1 MIKKLLF
8 LLNNKIKIELFFL
21 FLLNC
26 ITAFLEVISIGSI
39 PVFLMYIMDPG
50 SLAEKI
56 PYESVQIYF
65 QNILDSTDSLTSL
78 KFVLILLFLLFL
90 VKNLIILFNSIYQA
104 FFNRKISTLLTSGL
118 FNNYLSENY
127 LFFVNNKPSELIK
140 NVESVGTVRSLITII
155 LSGIKE
161 TLTILGLIVI
171 IGIGNLKIA
180 LLMILIGVI
189 FAIFHKLK
197 ISGLLM
203 SYGKKSY
210 IFTENRMSLINEFF
224 GSIIDIK
231 ISNKEKFFSKKFRHY
246 IWSYESTRIVDKI
259 VNSTVRPVVETSS
272 IFILIS
278 VILFFSIS
286 GKTFLEI
293 IPLVA
298 LLSLSFIRILPS
310 VVILINYANRI
321 KFESAQL
328 NYLLEKVSLKKP
340 AHYVDIDR
348 KLIKFN
354 DKIEVKN
361 LSFNYSS
368 QAINTISNINIVINK
383 GDTIGIVG
391 KSGAGKT
398 TLLNNLS
405 NLLKFNKGEIHVD
418 GIKLLPN
425 KNFNIVNLGYIRQ
438 DIYLLNDTI
447 ENNILFGEDPE
458 KVDKERVK
466 ESLINARLNKYE
478 NRLDLVIG
486 NKGSKISGGENQL
499 LGLARALYRKP
510 EILFLDEPTS
520 NLDYKN
526 EKHYLDTIKNLNI
539 TSLIIAHRI
548 KALNICNKII
558 LMKDGK
564 IIDQGNLDY
573 FRKKY
578 SNFENYID

>member
-278 VILFFSIS
+278 VILFFFNKRQNIFRNYSIS
-286 GKTFLEI
+286 CTF
-293 IPLVA
+293 
-298 LLSLSFIRILPS
+298 
-310 VVILINYANRI
+310 ILIFY
-321 KFESAQL
+321 
-328 NYLLEKVSLKKP
+328 
-340 AHYVDIDR
+340 
-348 KLIKFN
+348 
-354 DKIEVKN
+354 
-361 LSFNYSS
+361 
-368 QAINTISNINIVINK
+368 
-383 GDTIGIVG
+383 
-391 KSGAGKT
+391 
-398 TLLNNLS
+398 
-405 NLLKFNKGEIHVD
+405 
-418 GIKLLPN
+418 
-425 KNFNIVNLGYIRQ
+425 
-438 DIYLLNDTI
+438 
-447 ENNILFGEDPE
+447 
-458 KVDKERVK
+458 
-466 ESLINARLNKYE
+466 
-478 NRLDLVIG
+478 
-486 NKGSKISGGENQL
+486 
-499 LGLARALYRKP
+499 
-510 EILFLDEPTS
+510 
-520 NLDYKN
+520 
-526 EKHYLDTIKNLNI
+526 
-539 TSLIIAHRI
+539 
-548 KALNICNKII
+548 
-558 LMKDGK
+558 
-564 IIDQGNLDY
+564 
-573 FRKKY
+573 
-578 SNFENYID
+578 